1 MTTYDTICK
10 LCEQKGIA
18 VTALESALGF
28 GRGSIGKLKTGGDIT
43 ATRLK
48 LIARYFDVSVD
59 YLMNGESKQPEQIQK
74 DIGNDLNDAIA
85 KLANDSSLLFN
96 GERLDEET
104 RRLLKISLETSL
116 ENAKIIANAKKIK
129 KD

>member
-1 MTTYDTICK
+1 MTTYDTIFK
-10 LCEQKGIA
+10 LCEQEGIA

-59 YLMNGESKQPEQIQK
+59 YLINGGEEVNGEE
-74 DIGNDLNDAIA
+74 
-85 KLANDSSLLFN
+85 
-96 GERLDEET
+96 
-104 RRLLKISLETSL
+104 
-116 ENAKIIANAKKIK
+116 K
-129 KD
+129 KDGYSI